1 MFVRNVEPGK
11 DNTTREYPFPNVH
24 INLWLD
30 LSGPFTKRE
39 EIDRRK
45 GINTVDSA

>member
-24 INLWLD
+24 INLRLD
-30 LSGPFTKRE
+30 FSGPFTERE
-39 EIDRRK
+39 EIDCGK
-45 GINTVDSA
+45 GINTVDGA